1 MSDVQPVNLSTRLSY
16 LMGYPHGCVEQI
28 TSKGFPQLYLSGFA
42 SLTRE
47 QEQSTEAAVKEV
59 IRRLRSY
66 QTVDGS
72 FSYWPGGTSSNAWG
86 TVYAAHF
93 LLEAEKKGYL
103 VPEGMK
109 RNVLNDLSRIARNWK
124 PETSH
129 YAESEEMTQAYRLF
143 VLALAQASE
152 VGAMNRL
159 KESKTLA
166 PMSRYLLAAGYAL
179 AGRPDISKELI
190 AKTTTLTT
198 AYSEYDQTFGSDL
211 RDTSIRL
218 MTLCLLDNG
227 KEAALLAN
235 EISRALASDDWL
247 STQSTA
253 FSLVA
258 LSDYMK
264 KYKVSGSMD
273 FSYALD
279 GKTEK
284 VSTTRNVWTKTLLD
298 KAASSASLELR
309 NTGKSTLFA
318 RLVTE
323 GIPTE
328 GKEEAYSN
336 GLTLAVSYMDQAGRP
351 VDASALQQGANFT
364 AVVTIANPSPRGYSR
379 LVLTEIFPAGWEIL
393 NTRFLNNGVA
403 DSTAAGVSYQDIRDD
418 RVYSYIDYLLP
429 ENR

>member
-1 MSDVQPVNLSTRLSY
+1 
-16 LMGYPHGCVEQI
+16 
-28 TSKGFPQLYLSGFA
+28 
-42 SLTRE
+42 
-47 QEQSTEAAVKEV
+47 
-59 IRRLRSY
+59 
-66 QTVDGS
+66 
-72 FSYWPGGTSSNAWG
+72 
-86 TVYAAHF
+86 
-93 LLEAEKKGYL
+93 
-103 VPEGMK
+103 
-109 RNVLNDLSRIARNWK
+109 
-124 PETSH
+124 
-129 YAESEEMTQAYRLF
+129 
-143 VLALAQASE
+143 
-152 VGAMNRL
+152 MNRL

-418 RVYSYIDYLLP
+418 RVYSYIDYLPAGKQVTVRINLCAVYPGCFYLP
-429 ENR
+429 PVYVEAMYDYTVRANTEGKRVMVE